1 MENCNSLINNVELK
15 NFDFKNINDITNYM
29 YKTKT
34 SQSSYFSSTVSK
46 HFKVVGEKNVYYY
59 NSKTKLYTSVDKAQ
73 FEGYIYSF
81 FDNTSKLIK
90 RILKDTDDLN
100 DAIEKSIKDLC
111 KEFDKESYIST
122 IIKRS
127 YTNLYNGDLIS
138 QLNSQS
144 HIFPIK
150 GGKKINFKTLE
161 VSERTKDDFFDYESP
176 VDYLA
181 DSELK
186 NAEKFFSQVMTNPVN
201 KKFMQRVL
209 GYSIT
214 GETMA
219 RKFFIWYG
227 HGANAKSLIFTLL
240 NLILRNQYTQC
251 DKSVFIKTK
260 SSKGATP
267 EIMDLM
273 GQRVGVY
280 SEGETAEKIEL
291 NLSLLKSLSGE
302 DLIKGRHLYGNLI
315 EFRAYAKLH
324 MLTNFKP
331 PLNAEEAIKDRLVYM
346 FLDSR
351 FCKNPVN
358 KNEFKI
364 DTEFVKKLQNEHLS
378 EIFTWIAKG
387 AHEFYKTQDI
397 TMPLEFEKRTEHLLS
412 EQDSIASFVSRK
424 LEITKDKADYCR
436 KNDLFDSYKIFC
448 NDNSQRCQ
456 PRSSLWQR
464 MDQLMSKGIKS
475 STLNGYDVYRCV
487 KIKDNIDEAK
497 ESDLDNGVENTCEE
511 LTNLQTKVKEQE
523 DEIAKLK
530 RMIDEMKSAKKEE
543 IKEPE
548 ADNKLS
554 FKNLDELANHNMKKH
569 KTINA
574 FDDGIDES
582 NIIKCEQGELPDV
595 KDDDLKYCSS
605 DDIEFVEE
613 EKPKKIIRRTKRLSK
628 SKKEPVICETGGL
641 ESLDDYD
648 I

>member
-1 MENCNSLINNVELK
+1 
-15 NFDFKNINDITNYM
+15 M
-29 YKTKT
+29 YKSKT
-34 SQSSYFSSTVSK
+34 SQSSYFSSVVSQ
-46 HFKVVGEKNVYYY
+46 HFKVVSEKNVYYY
-59 NSKTKLYTSVDKAQ
+59 NCKTKLYTSVDRAQ
-73 FEGYIYSF
+73 FEGYVYSF
-81 FDNTSKLIK
+81 FDNTTKLIK
-90 RILKDTDDLN
+90 RILKNTDDVN

-111 KEFDKESYIST
+111 KEFDKEAYIST

-138 QLNSQS
+138 QLNSQA
-144 HIFPIK
+144 HIFPLK

-161 VSERTKDDFFDYESP
+161 VSERTKEDFFDYESP
-176 VDYLA
+176 VDFLA

-186 NAEKFFSQVMTNPVN
+186 NANKFFSQVMVNPEN
-201 KKFMQRVL
+201 RKFMQKVL

-214 GETMA
+214 GDTTA
-219 RKFFIWYG
+219 RKFFIWFG
-227 HGANAKSLIFTLL
+227 HGANAKSLIFTLIS
-240 NLILRNQYTQC
+240 LILCNQYTQC
-251 DKSVFIKTK
+251 DKSVFIKMK

-302 DLIKGRHLYGNLI
+302 DLIKGRHLYGHLI

-351 FCKNPVN
+351 FCKNPTN

-364 DTEFVKKLQNEHLS
+364 DPEFVKKLQNDYLS

-387 AHEFYKTQDI
+387 AYEYYQSQDI
-397 TMPLEFEKRTEHLLS
+397 TMPLEFQKRTDKLLS

-424 LEITKDKADYCR
+424 LEITKDNADYCR
-436 KNDLFDSYKIFC
+436 KNDLFESYKMFC

-487 KIKDNIDEAK
+487 KIKDNNHEG
-497 ESDLDNGVENTCEE
+497 ENDLDNGVENNCEE
-511 LTNLQTKVKEQE
+511 TNDLQSKVKEQE
-523 DEIAKLK
+523 EEIARLK
-530 RMIDEMKSAKKEE
+530 KMIEEMKNKEE
-543 IKEPE
+543 VKEQP
-548 ADNKLS
+548 KLS
-554 FKNLDELANHNMKKH
+554 FKSLDEMVVSTNKSKKKANN
-569 KTINA
+569 NPL
-574 FDDGIDES
+574 DNGIDES
-582 NIIKCEQGELPDV
+582 KIICDTQNLPDV
-595 KDDDLKYCSS
+595 NDDELIQCSS
-605 DDIEFVEE
+605 DEEIEE
-613 EKPKKIIRRTKRLSK
+613 EKPKRKIRRTKKTSK
-628 SKKEPVICETGGL
+628 RREKENVICKSGSL
-641 ESLDDYD
+641 DSLDDFD
-648 I
+648 IDNI